1 MKKTWITLLGILSIG
16 TLGLGYALLAG
27 FGAAVPQLSA
37 TSGADTASAI
47 RGTYSWRSGGK
58 AVHADSDHPV
68 NFVYEA
74 ENVLEAVQ
82 GEAVLLTPMAGG
94 RTAALAFTLDSLE
107 VFDAEGSPQSGLVL
121 EEEVSEGS
129 VAFQAPE
136 SSGTYTVVLVL
147 TFDRGTVS
155 YGLRLR
161 TEQGV
166 PMKGLELYLWK
177 DADYGG
183 RVRFNLLT
191 GTNRNKS
198 EAEVRDPDQSDEA
211 VEEIRRKLSGYPEGT
226 EVFIYRADAFTEAE
240 FRDIFG
246 TLTKDL
252 PQTFHDV
259 GQWRR

>member
-1 MKKTWITLLGILSIG
+1 MKKIWITLLGILTIG
-16 TLGLGYALLAG
+16 TLGLGYALLSG
-27 FGAAVPQLSA
+27 WGTEVPELSA
-37 TSGADTASAI
+37 SSGAGAASAI

-74 ENVLEAVQ
+74 ENILEAVP
-82 GEAVLLTPMAGG
+82 GATVVLTPMAGG
-94 RTAALAFTLDSLE
+94 RTVRSAFTLDSLE
-107 VFDAEGSPQSGLVL
+107 VFDAEGSPLNGLAL
-121 EEEVSEGS
+121 EEVVSEGS
-129 VAFQAPE
+129 VAFKAPE

-161 TEQGV
+161 TGQGV

-177 DADYGG
+177 DADNGV
-183 RVRFNLLT
+183 RVRFNLLP
-191 GTNRNKS
+191 GTNRNKT
-198 EAEVRDPDQSDEA
+198 EEEVRDPDQSDEA
-211 VEEIRRKLSGYPEGT
+211 VEEIRSKLSGYPEGT
-226 EVFIYRADAFTEAE
+226 EVFVYRADAFTEEE

-259 GQWRR
+259 GEWRR